1 MKILKSP
8 AQATTITLAL
18 LSLLLLL
25 YSPHSCGAIG
35 KVSEQT
41 GVAEIQRNKQSLPS
55 AVNSEIESMDVVVTA
70 KGKLDITFNDNTKVS
85 VGEQS
90 KLVIDDFVYDAKKST
105 GKLGLKIALGT
116 VRYASGQIAKHD
128 PQNVGIQTPTATV
141 AVRGT
146 DFSTTVDEIGQ
157 STFILLPSCDLSGCV
172 TGAIEV
178 STDAGFVLLNQA
190 FQSTTVS
197 DKINSPSKPTIIN
210 IDPSNINNSLIVSS
224 PVKPAD
230 TAVTVQQIKTGLDVN
245 FLDQDFLTYKQLS
258 INLLDVKTDLDKNK
272 LDEKL
277 LTNALDEPID
287 DISDMLPGYDEKTNL
302 KYNTNGK
309 ALVLDKEATKN
320 KFQLKVDKNADAT
333 LKLNQE
339 GTALTQNINMGTT
352 TKIDITQK

>member
-1 MKILKSP
+1 
-8 AQATTITLAL
+8 
-18 LSLLLLL
+18 
-25 YSPHSCGAIG
+25 
-35 KVSEQT
+35 
-41 GVAEIQRNKQSLPS
+41 
-55 AVNSEIESMDVVVTA
+55 MDVVVTA

-90 KLVIDDFVYDAKKST
+90 KLVIDDFVYDSKKTT

-146 DFSTTVDEIGQ
+146 DFSTTVDELGQ

-190 FQSTTVS
+190 FQSTSVS
-197 DKINSPSKPTIIN
+197 DRTTAPSKPTIISV
-210 IDPSNINNSLIVSS
+210 DPSNINNSLIISS

-230 TAVTVQQIKTGLDVN
+230 NATTVQQVKTGLDVN
-245 FLDQDFLTYKQLS
+245 ALDQDFLTFKQLD
-258 INLLDVKTDLDKNK
+258 INYLDIKTELDKNQ
-272 LDEKL
+272 LDQKL
-277 LTNALDEPID
+277 LENALDD
-287 DISDMLPGYDEKTNL
+287 SSGDMLPGYDETSKL
-302 KYNTNGK
+302 KYRVNEKSQLILNRENNKQNIEVTVGKNT
-309 ALVLDKEATKN
+309 
-320 KFQLKVDKNADAT
+320 DAT
-333 LKLNQE
+333 LKLNQQ
-339 GTALTQNINMGTT
+339 GSIVTQNVNSGVT

>member
-1 MKILKSP
+1 
-8 AQATTITLAL
+8 
-18 LSLLLLL
+18 
-25 YSPHSCGAIG
+25 
-35 KVSEQT
+35 
-41 GVAEIQRNKQSLPS
+41 
-55 AVNSEIESMDVVVTA
+55 MDVVVTA

-197 DKINSPSKPTIIN
+197 DKTNSPSKPTIIN

-277 LTNALDEPID
+277 LTNALFESIEREQE
-287 DISDMLPGYDEKTNL
+287 LRG
-302 KYNTNGK
+302 
-309 ALVLDKEATKN
+309 
-320 KFQLKVDKNADAT
+320 T
-333 LKLNQE
+333 L
-339 GTALTQNINMGTT
+339 
-352 TKIDITQK
+352 

>member
-1 MKILKSP
+1 
-8 AQATTITLAL
+8 
-18 LSLLLLL
+18 
-25 YSPHSCGAIG
+25 
-35 KVSEQT
+35 
-41 GVAEIQRNKQSLPS
+41 
-55 AVNSEIESMDVVVTA
+55 MDVVVTA

-90 KLVIDDFVYDAKKST
+90 KLVIDDFVYDAKKTT

-146 DFSTTVDEIGQ
+146 DFSTTVDELGQ

-190 FQSTTVS
+190 FQSTMVS
-197 DKINSPSKPTIIN
+197 DKTSSPSKPTIIN
-210 IDPSNINNSLIVSS
+210 IDPSNINNSLIISA

-230 TAVTVQQIKTGLDVN
+230 TAVAVQQVKTGLDVN
-245 FLDQDFLTYKQLS
+245 YLDQDFLTFKQLD
-258 INLLDVKTDLDKNK
+258 INLLDTKTALDENK
-272 LDEKL
+272 LDKKL

-309 ALVLDKEATKN
+309 ALVLDKEAAKN

-339 GTALTQNINMGTT
+339 GTVLNQNINMGTN

>member
-1 MKILKSP
+1 
-8 AQATTITLAL
+8 
-18 LSLLLLL
+18 
-25 YSPHSCGAIG
+25 
-35 KVSEQT
+35 
-41 GVAEIQRNKQSLPS
+41 
-55 AVNSEIESMDVVVTA
+55 MDVVVTG

-90 KLVIDDFVYDAKKST
+90 KLVIDDFVYDSKKST

-116 VRYASGQIAKHD
+116 VRYVSGQIAKHD
-128 PQNVGIQTPTATV
+128 PQNIGIQTPTATV

-146 DFSTTVDEIGQ
+146 DFSSTVDELGQ

-190 FQSTTVS
+190 FQTTTVS
-197 DKINSPSKPTIIN
+197 DRTNSPTKPTVIN
-210 IDPSNINNSLIVSS
+210 IDPSNINNSLIISS

-230 TAVTVQQIKTGLDVN
+230 TPVSIQQVKTGLDVN
-245 FLDQDFLTYKQLS
+245 FLDQDFLTYKQLD
-258 INLLDVKTDLDKNK
+258 INLLDIKTELDKNK

-287 DISDMLPGYDEKTNL
+287 DVDKMLPGYDNSSNL
-302 KYNTNGK
+302 KYKVDEK
-309 ALVLDKEATKN
+309 ARLVLDKDAAKN
-320 KFQLKVDKNADAT
+320 KFQLKVDKNSDAT

-339 GTALTQNINMGTT
+339 GTVLNQNINMGTN